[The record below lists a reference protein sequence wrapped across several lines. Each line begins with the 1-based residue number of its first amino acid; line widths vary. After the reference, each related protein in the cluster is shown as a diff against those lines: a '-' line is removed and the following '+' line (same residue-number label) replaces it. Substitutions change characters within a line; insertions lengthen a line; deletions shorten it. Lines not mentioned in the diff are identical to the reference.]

1 MHETLLALA
10 TVQYSSFLLCLSRLA
25 SPLHVNYFQLGIY
38 GKEGESGSVMY
49 THTPFVAIELLTFNS
64 SSMYVYYICF
74 LSWRTLLLLYFVA
87 INVYVGHCM
96 YEWGK

>member
-64 SSMYVYYICF
+64 STVYYIYLF
-74 LSWRTLLLLYFVA
+74 SFIEDIVLLYFVA